1 MTKDI
6 KKTMGFSPRLTRR
19 IQQRGTRGNII
30 KSLAELIKNAD
41 DAYDRLEL
49 KGEQTSGIIEVAY
62 DHLKV
67 IKGYSIKGFFVRD
80 FGSGM
85 SYETVKSAY
94 YGDENYGSDTSDET
108 RNGAIGVGGKDC
120 FFGMDSCFILTV
132 CDGNITVITIETDPV
147 TGLASEIRTGDDA
160 QSLLEWT
167 NKQLTR
173 GGLESI
179 TLNKNQ
185 TLAALKIPDE
195 RMGMRVDTFIK
206 NLRDFYTLRWI
217 LESDIRT
224 IKLVDLTNKNTVNL
238 QHTSITGEVV
248 FDKSITIPHN
258 QIPYDVH
265 FQFNKSEED
274 LNHNKE
280 TGYGIIIQTGRGAIL
295 DNSMFIFSSDSAASK
310 FFGKVIIDD
319 WKKLY
324 RDDNTVLTDNREG
337 LDYENSFNKQ
347 IKRTILTNLRPLV
360 EKERAKQGDSPE
372 LNNEID
378 NNIQKALNLINQII
392 LKDPDAGLQAE
403 DEPDSI
409 LDGLRFGLPSYTFV
423 PEKTRKIKLY
433 FDPGEIPTNSEIT
446 LSLNND
452 DVMINPPSIVQT
464 QSSYDEFT
472 SENKIPFVEI
482 EITGKELVNG
492 KSTITT
498 LKAFFGKLQTETTI
512 YIKSESQ
519 LQPKNGFEFKPG
531 KISLFPK
538 IVGGKPKFTERKIK
552 LRIDT
557 NLIVSGTPITISCND
572 DRITF
577 SPNKLTVTTPPN
589 AGKYLTEEII
599 TVSGEKIGIKAKL
612 VAETLTNND
621 EVRTATCDIRIEDK
635 EPPKKF
641 FKGYDFDKEGV
652 PNVRSR
658 FVRSEGIVWIHHMS
672 PILKSV
678 FGSDL
683 KRINEDKELDALTL
697 LADTI
702 ISRICYEWAKY
713 DVEHDKVASLGTDDV
728 PTEIERI
735 RGQREFKYGLSLFQ
749 IIVSGKLQPIER

>member
-1 MTKDI
+1 MTKDA
-6 KKTMGFSPRLTRR
+6 KKTMGFSKRLIRR

-49 KGEQTSGIIEVAY
+49 KGETTSGIIEVAY
-62 DHLKV
+62 DQLKV
-67 IKGYSIKGFFVRD
+67 TKGYSIKGFFVRD

-85 SYETVKSAY
+85 SYDTAKSAY
-94 YGDENYGSDTSDET
+94 YGDENYGSDTSGET

-120 FFGMDSCFILTV
+120 FFGMENCFILTV
-132 CDGNITVITIETDPV
+132 QDSNLTAITIETDSV
-147 TGLASEIRTGDDA
+147 SGLASEIFTGDDA
-160 QSLLEWT
+160 QPLLKWT
-167 NKQLTR
+167 NEQLER
-173 GGLESI
+173 GGLKPI
-179 TLNKNQ
+179 TLDKNQ
-185 TLAALKIPDE
+185 TLAALKIPDDHVGI
-195 RMGMRVDTFIK
+195 RADTFVK
-206 NLRDFYTLRWI
+206 NLRNFYTLRWI
-217 LESDIRT
+217 LESDIRKV
-224 IKLVDLTNKNTVNL
+224 KLTDLTNKNTVNL
-238 QHTSITGEVV
+238 QHIPITGSVEYE
-248 FDKSITIPHN
+248 KSITIPHN
-258 QIPYDVH
+258 QTPYDVH
-265 FQFNKSEED
+265 FQINKAEED
-274 LNHNKE
+274 LDHNKD
-280 TGYGIIIQTGRGAIL
+280 TGHGIIIQTGRGAIL

-337 LDYENSFNKQ
+337 LDYENRFNKQ
-347 IKRTILTNLRPLV
+347 IQQIILTNLRPLI

-372 LNNEID
+372 LNKEIN
-378 NNIQKALNLINQII
+378 NNIQKALDLINQII

-403 DEPDSI
+403 DEPES
-409 LDGLRFGLPSYTFV
+409 LPEGLKFGLPSYTFV

-446 LSLNND
+446 LSQNND
-452 DVMINPPSIVQT
+452 NVIINPTSIVQT

-472 SENKIPFVEI
+472 SENKVPFVEI
-482 EITGKELVNG
+482 EATGKELVNG
-492 KSTITT
+492 KSTNTT
-498 LKAFFGKLQTETTI
+498 LKAFFGELQAETTI
-512 YIKSESQ
+512 YIKPESQ

-538 IVGGKPKFTERKIK
+538 TINGKLKRVERKIK

-557 NLIVSGTPITISCND
+557 NLIVSGTPINLSCDD

-612 VAETLTNND
+612 IAETLTNND
-621 EVRTATCDIRIEDK
+621 ESRTATCEIRIEEK
-635 EPPKKF
+635 EPPKRF

-658 FVRSEGIVWIHHMS
+658 FERTEGIVWIHHMS

-678 FGSDL
+678 FGADL

-713 DVEHDKVASLGTDDV
+713 DVENDKVASLGTDDI

-735 RGQREFKYGLSLFQ
+735 RGQREYKYGLSLFQ
-749 IIVSGKLQPIER
+749 IIVSGKLQPIEQ